1 MIRNRQISAAAG
13 RLLALLLALTMIFSL
28 ALESSALTM
37 EQPSEET
44 EQQIDSLE
52 ETASETEKPPA
63 GTGET
68 EQQTEPEAAPETGAE
83 TPAYPEGEEAPDP
96 SEPEAGPSEP
106 DSENPDWET
115 PEQPLSEE
123 SGEAV
128 ELPEEAADTYA
139 LNEIG
144 SEQLTLQYD
153 DRYDFAEAYE
163 GYTIYSIQNGQSSS
177 YQVSGGSRTSKR
189 DENVLRL
196 DGDSQTKVV
205 AAGVGSATVL
215 LVAEG
220 QETESAN
227 NGGIGDILP
236 KQVDVLR
243 VSVTVKPAKLTLM
256 FLAGQSNMEGYCSS
270 YTSSQRRDSIA
281 CPEGQVYSTYL
292 PKNSTTGVNIGGIDS
307 STYTTNPTAVVAG
320 SLTGTVSQNGEKLN
334 YPLNTLTEKGN
345 GKTGPD
351 SGLAYEWNRLTGD
364 KVWTVNAASGGSSIS
379 AWKQGGSIYELAYDV
394 FAAALETYQAEI
406 SAGHYTE
413 GSRLLFW
420 LQGEKDRSWSASNY
434 LSAFQSMHQGFAGGL
449 GVQYFG
455 LIAVRSSQGSYTNDE
470 DIYMN
475 GPRIAQYYMG
485 NSSSSQYSHVYVV
498 SNVNEQWVSD
508 SGVRSYFRSAYPGG
522 SFTYPL
528 RSNTTLSG
536 VPTTVQEV
544 HANIHYSQAAHNENG
559 LTAARNMYYIVY
571 GNGPESSVSVS
582 WRNDQG
588 KTAAQPFP
596 LKNGTSAVV
605 VPVVEPLY
613 RSKQV
618 SYQTSSSVL
627 SYSAASGTLT
637 GNAVGT
643 ALLQALNASGRQV
656 ASLSVTVDKL
666 AAPTLKAISNRTNG
680 VYITWSAVSGASG
693 YRVYRRIP
701 GKSWEQLGTTTATS
715 YTDSS
720 AVSGTS
726 YIYTIRAYN
735 SGGLSGYD
743 AAGLSITYLAPTS
756 VKLAN
761 STSGVQVTWKKI
773 PEAEGY
779 YVYRRLA
786 GDSWKRLATIKDVNT
801 LTYTDASAA
810 SGTDYEYTV
819 TGYLKGYKSGYTGV
833 AWVFLTTPSVNGAQ
847 NIENGVKVSWT
858 KVAGADGYAVYRKSG
873 GSGWNRIATVDGGSK
888 VSYADTTTSHGTAYT
903 YTVRAVR
910 GKYAS
915 YYQSA
920 GKSVTYVKT
929 PVMKTLQNT
938 EQGIKFTWN
947 ALSGVDSYVVYRK
960 GAGDSGWTK
969 LDTVTGTSYTD
980 KSGLKSGAT
989 YLYTLRARKGEAV
1002 SGYHTAGYSILCLAA
1017 PQITKAANTAS
1028 GVRLTWD
1035 PVAGASGYIVYR
1047 KSAGDSSWTKLDT
1060 VTETSYTDK
1069 VGLKSGTTY
1078 TYTLRAQK
1086 GETVSGYHAAGH
1098 SILCLATPQITKAT
1112 NTASGVRLTWE
1123 QVKGASGYVVYRKDA
1138 DDSGWTKLATVTGTS
1153 YTDTD
1158 GLKSGTTY
1166 RYTLRAQKNQTL
1178 SGYQSSGYTDIWLS
1192 VPTLSKAV
1200 SGSRGIQVTWSK
1212 VAGADSYRVYRKTS
1226 GSGWTL
1232 LGTVSGTSYTDQ
1244 SVSSRTAYTY
1254 TVRACRNSYLSDYD
1268 HGGISA
1274 AAK

>member
-1 MIRNRQISAAAG
+1 MIRNRQISAAVG
-13 RLLALLLALTMIFSL
+13 RLLALLLVLTMAFSL
-28 ALESSALTM
+28 ALEGSALTM

-44 EQQIDSLE
+44 EQQIGSLE

-106 DSENPDWET
+106 DSEHPDWET

-123 SGEAV
+123 RGEAV
-128 ELPEEAADTYA
+128 ELPEEAADAYA

-205 AAGVGSATVL
+205 ASGVGSATVL

-220 QETESAN
+220 QETESTDD
-227 NGGIGDILP
+227 GGSGDAQP
-236 KQVDVLR
+236 EQVDTLR
-243 VSVTVKPAKLTLM
+243 VRVTVKAAKLTLM
-256 FLAGQSNMEGYCSS
+256 FLAGQSNMEGYCSN
-270 YTSSQRRDSIA
+270 YTSSQRRNSIA

-292 PKNSTTGVNIGGIDS
+292 PKSDTNGTKIGGIDS
-307 STYTTNPTAVVAG
+307 STYTEDPENVVAG
-320 SLTGTVSQNGEKLN
+320 SLTGTVSRSGEALN
-334 YPLNTLTEKGN
+334 YPLNTLTEQGK
-345 GKTGPD
+345 GKTGMD

-364 KVWTVNAASGGSSIS
+364 KVWTVNAGNGDSSVSEWKQGSSI
-379 AWKQGGSIYELAYDV
+379 YERAYDV
-394 FAAALETYQAEI
+394 FGAALKTYRAEI

-434 LSAFQSMHQGFAGGL
+434 LSAFQSMHQGFADGL

-455 LIAVRSSQGSYTNDE
+455 LITVRSSQGSYTNGE

-475 GPRIAQYYMG
+475 GPRIAQYYIG
-485 NSSSSQYSHVYVV
+485 NSSSSQYSDVYVV

-508 SGVRSYFRSAYPGG
+508 GGVRTYFRTAYPGG

-528 RSNTTLSG
+528 RANTTLSG
-536 VPTTVQEV
+536 LPTTVQEI
-544 HANIHYSQAAHNENG
+544 HENIHYSQPAHNENG

-571 GNGPESSVSVS
+571 VNGPESSVSVS
-582 WRNDQG
+582 WRDEQG
-588 KTAAQPFP
+588 KTAAQPFS
-596 LKNGTSAVV
+596 LKNGESAVV

-613 RSKQV
+613 RSKQI
-618 SYQTSSSVL
+618 SYQVSSSAL

-637 GNAVGT
+637 GNAVGN
-643 ALLQALNASGRQV
+643 ASLKALNTAGKQV
-656 ASLSVTVDKL
+656 SALSVTVAKL
-666 AAPTLKAISNRTNG
+666 SAPALKTIANRTGG

-726 YIYTIRAYN
+726 YIYTVQAYK
-735 SGGLSGYD
+735 GKDFSGYD
-743 AAGLSITYLAPTS
+743 AAGLSITYLAPTT

-761 STSGVQVTWKKI
+761 STSGVKVTWKKI
-773 PEAEGY
+773 PKAEGY
-779 YVYRRLA
+779 YVYRRLT
-786 GDSWKRLATIKDVNT
+786 GESWKRLASISDVDT
-801 LTYTDASAA
+801 LTYTDTGAA

-819 TGYLKGYKSGYTGV
+819 TGYLNGCKSGYTGV
-833 AWVFLTTPSVNGAQ
+833 AWVYLTTPSVNGAQ
-847 NIENGVKVSWT
+847 NVENGVKVSWS
-858 KVAGADGYAVYRKSG
+858 KVTGADSYAVYRKSG
-873 GSGWNRIATVDGGSK
+873 SSKWSRIATVDGGAK
-888 VSYADTTTSHGTAYT
+888 VNYTDTTAAHGTAYT

-938 EQGIKFTWN
+938 EQGTKLTWG

-960 GAGDSGWTK
+960 NAGDSGWTK

-980 KSGLKSGAT
+980 QSGLNSGAT

-1002 SGYHTAGYSILCLAA
+1002 SGYHTAGYSILFLAA
-1017 PQITKAANTAS
+1017 PQIAKAANTAD
-1028 GVRLTWD
+1028 GIRLTWEQ
-1035 PVAGASGYIVYR
+1035 VKGASGYVVYR
-1047 KSAGDSSWTKLDT
+1047 KSAGDSGWTKLDA
-1060 VTETSYTDK
+1060 VTDTGYTDK
-1069 VGLKSGTTY
+1069 EGLKSGTTY
-1078 TYTLRAQK
+1078 TYTLRAKK

-1123 QVKGASGYVVYRKDA
+1123 QVKGASGYVVYRKTA
-1138 DDSGWTKLATVTGTS
+1138 DDSGWIKLATVTGTG

-1158 GLKSGTTY
+1158 VKSGATY

-1178 SGYQSSGYTDIWLS
+1178 SGYQSSGCTDIWLS
-1192 VPTLSKAV
+1192 VPALSKAV
-1200 SGSRGIQVTWSK
+1200 SGSRGIQVTWGK
-1212 VAGADSYRVYRKTS
+1212 VAGADGYQVYRKTS

-1232 LGTVSGTSYTDQ
+1232 LGTVSGTSYTDK
-1244 SVSSRTAYTY
+1244 SASSHTAYTY
-1254 TVRACRNSYLSDYD
+1254 TVRACRDRYLSDYD
-1268 HGGISA
+1268 RGGISA